1 MSQPAPHAPNARA
14 LDLTTLRLFI
24 AVAETGSIG
33 QAAEREFMAASAI
46 SKRLS
51 DLELHL
57 GAPLLNR
64 HARGV
69 TLTPAGDALLHHA
82 RNVQFGIDKLQAEL
96 SEYADGI
103 RGHVRV
109 HASMS
114 AIFEFLPEDLG
125 AFIHR
130 HPEVKID
137 LQEHL
142 SSEVARAVLEGAADL
157 GICNLSGATR
167 ELQTLPYRRDR
178 LVLVAPK
185 RHALCKLPEVA
196 IAQTLDEDHVGLSSG
211 SSIALAVQRAASN
224 AGKSVRLRIQVSGL
238 DAMCRMIH
246 NGLGVG
252 VMPER
257 AFALMQGVGDLS
269 CVPLTDDWAVRDI
282 GLIARDFDSLPVTAR
297 TLVAHL
303 RERSAAHV
311 AIHA

>member
-1 MSQPAPHAPNARA
+1 MQHTHLSTSRA
-14 LDLTTLRLFI
+14 LDLTTLRLFV

-51 DLELHL
+51 DLEHL
-57 GAPLLNR
+57 LRAPLLDR

-82 RNVQFGIDKLQAEL
+82 RNVLFGIDKLQAEL

-142 SSEVARAVLEGAADL
+142 SAEVARAVLEGAADL

-178 LVLVAPK
+178 LVLVAPQRHRLAK
-185 RHALCKLPEVA
+185 REALALAEA
-196 IAQTLDEDHVGLSSG
+196 LDEDFVGLTSG
-211 SSIALAVQRAASN
+211 SSIALALQRAASN
-224 AGKSVRLRIQVSGL
+224 VGKTVRLRIQVAGL

-246 NGLGVG
+246 AGLGVG

-257 AFALMQGVGDLS
+257 AFALMQGVGELAS
-269 CVPLTDDWAVRDI
+269 VPLTDDWAVRDI
-282 GLIARDFDSLPVTAR
+282 GLVARDFGSLPMTAR

-303 RERSAAHV
+303 RERSGAQLS
-311 AIHA
+311 

>member
-1 MSQPAPHAPNARA
+1 MNTHLQSRA

-51 DLELHL
+51 DLEHL
-57 GAPLLNR
+57 LRAPLLER

-69 TLTPAGDALLHHA
+69 TLTPAGEALLHHA
-82 RNVQFGIDKLQAEL
+82 RNVLLGIDRLQAEL
-96 SEYADGI
+96 SEYADGV

-137 LQEHL
+137 LQEQL
-142 SSEVARAVLEGAADL
+142 SAEVARAVLDGAAEL

-178 LVLVAPK
+178 LVLVAPR
-185 RHALCKLPEVA
+185 RHRLATLPQLALADALG
-196 IAQTLDEDHVGLSSG
+196 EDFVGLTSG
-211 SSIALAVQRAASN
+211 SSIALALQRAASN
-224 AGKSVRLRIQVSGL
+224 AGQAVRVRIQVAGL

-257 AFALMQGVGDLS
+257 AFSLMQGVGELA

-282 GLIARDFDSLPVTAR
+282 GLVARDFGSLSVTAR
-297 TLVAHL
+297 TLVEHL
-303 RERSAAHV
+303 RERSAGHLGD
-311 AIHA
+311 

>member
-1 MSQPAPHAPNARA
+1 MSTTPTSRA

-33 QAAEREFMAASAI
+33 QAADREFMAASAI

-51 DLELHL
+51 DLEEFLH
-57 GAPLLNR
+57 APLLNR

-69 TLTPAGDALLHHA
+69 TLTPAGEALLHHA
-82 RNVQFGIDKLQAEL
+82 RNVLFGIDKLQAEL
-96 SEYADGI
+96 SEYADGV

-142 SSEVARAVLEGAADL
+142 SAEVARAVLEGAADL

-185 RHALCKLPEVA
+185 RHRLVQQTA
-196 IAQTLDEDHVGLSSG
+196 IALADTLDEDFVGLVSG
-211 SSIALAVQRAASN
+211 SSIALALQRAAAN
-224 AGKSVRLRIQVSGL
+224 VGKAVRLRIQVAGL

-257 AFALMQGVGDLS
+257 AFSLMQGVGELA

-303 RERSAAHV
+303 RERSAGHLG
-311 AIHA
+311 